1 MTKGTKLILIF
12 FLISLSSS
20 KVTPSTHDKLA
31 WIDIDQLN
39 VKMKSESKPILID
52 LYTNWC
58 YWCKVMDKKTYTNSK
73 VISYINEH
81 FYPVKFD
88 AESKEIIKWK
98 NKDYSYNE
106 IYKVSDFT
114 LYVTNGQPGFP
125 TTVIVPDEKSDPVAI
140 SGFMEPKELEP
151 ILKYFGEEAYKKQD
165 YNSFKSTFKSTW

>member
-1 MTKGTKLILIF
+1 MATGTKLILIF
-12 FLISLSSS
+12 FLISLSSF

-98 NKDYSYNE
+98 NKDYS
-106 IYKVSDFT
+106 
-114 LYVTNGQPGFP
+114 
-125 TTVIVPDEKSDPVAI
+125 
-140 SGFMEPKELEP
+140 
-151 ILKYFGEEAYKKQD
+151 
-165 YNSFKSTFKSTW
+165 